1 MDSTDASGTL
11 APCLHRGL
19 SAGKDGRCVLD
30 EEVSTRKAEPAEAAR
45 ERRDLTVLVAA
56 AAGAKAVAAAQVA
69 AAIADG
75 VLATFPSARVLQ
87 VPDLETGTCFIEQ
100 MVALSDG
107 AIERISLPGPHGE
120 VFVGKLG
127 LCGPRDNLTA
137 VIATEEV
144 VELGPGAGQLRDPT
158 SASSRAIGQLILT
171 ALDRGARSIIVGC
184 GSSGTYDG
192 GIGMAEALGVRF
204 FDAQR
209 AEIVEAGG
217 LLRLAAIDM
226 SHRDSR
232 LDSVSI
238 QAVVDPAHELLGP
251 CSVAPTQAPGHGAS
265 PSQVLRLERGLAKFA
280 KVVREHL
287 GLDVAA
293 IPGAGAAGGL
303 AAGLVA
309 FAGALIVSRSTF
321 LDQCSVLQSALAS
334 ADMAIVADAA
344 SDPAGECAP
353 SAAVAGSGHACD
365 WLDRK
370 AAALGLPVIAVPLEQ
385 LFKDTE
391 PSNQDDPGGAP
402 PFETSAAGEAS
413 WVGRYRGMRLHA
425 AGADA
430 LRRALG
436 GWQRPAA
443 SG

>member
-1 MDSTDASGTL
+1 MDSTDASSMAT
-11 APCLHRGL
+11 PCLHSDFL
-19 SAGKDGRCVLD
+19 AEKDGPCVLD
-30 EEVSTRKAEPAEAAR
+30 EEEQTLAAEPAEAAR
-45 ERRDLTVLVAA
+45 EQRNLTVLVAA
-56 AAGAKAVAAAQVA
+56 AARAKAVAAAQVA

-75 VLATFPSARVLQ
+75 VLATFPSARILQ

-107 AIERISLPGPHGE
+107 WIDRISLPGPHGE
-120 VFVGKLG
+120 VFLGKLG

-144 VELGPGAGQLRDPT
+144 VELEPAAGKLRDPT
-158 SASSRAIGQLILT
+158 SASSRAIGQLIVS

-204 FDAQR
+204 FDAHR

-238 QAVVDPAHELLGP
+238 QAVVDPTHGLLGP

-280 KVVREHL
+280 NVVREHL
-287 GLDVAA
+287 GVDVAA

-309 FAGALIVSRSTF
+309 FAGALVVSRSAF
-321 LDQCSVLQSALAS
+321 LDQCTALQSALAS

-344 SDPAGECAP
+344 SRPAGECVP
-353 SAAVAGSGHACD
+353 PTAVAGSGHACG

-391 PSNQDDPGGAP
+391 PSNHEDPGAAP
-402 PFETSAAGEAS
+402 PFATSAAGEAS
-413 WVGRYRGMRLHA
+413 WAGRYRGTRLQA

-443 SG
+443 SS

>member
-1 MDSTDASGTL
+1 MDPTDASSTA
-11 APCLHRGL
+11 APCLHSDIL
-19 SAGKDGRCVLD
+19 AGKNGQPVLD
-30 EEVSTRKAEPAEAAR
+30 EEELTNAPEPVAAAR
-45 ERRDLTVLVAA
+45 EQRSLTVLVAA
-56 AAGAKAVAAAQVA
+56 AARAEAVAAAQVA

-87 VPDLETGTCFIEQ
+87 VPDLDTGTCFIEQ

-107 AIERISLPGPHGE
+107 WIDRISLPGPHGE
-120 VFVGKLG
+120 MFLGKLG
-127 LCGPRDNLTA
+127 LCGPRDSLTA

-144 VELGPGAGQLRDPT
+144 VALEPGADRLRDPT
-158 SASSRAIGQLILT
+158 SASSRAIGQLIVS

-192 GIGMAEALGVRF
+192 GIGMAEALGIRF

-232 LDSVSI
+232 LDRVSI

-251 CSVAPTQAPGHGAS
+251 CSVAPIQAPGHGAS
-265 PSQVLRLERGLAKFA
+265 PSQVLRLERGLARFA
-280 KVVREHL
+280 QVVREHL
-287 GLDVAA
+287 GIDVAA
-293 IPGAGAAGGL
+293 IPGSGAAGGL

-309 FAGALIVSRSTF
+309 FAGAVVVSRSTF
-321 LDQCSVLQSALAS
+321 LDQCTALQSALAS

-344 SDPAGECAP
+344 PDIAGGCVPPAAL
-353 SAAVAGSGHACD
+353 AGSGDACG

-385 LFKDTE
+385 LFAGSD
-391 PSNQDDPGGAP
+391 PSNHEGPGAAL
-402 PFETSAAGEAS
+402 PFATSGGDAS
-413 WVGRYRGMRLHA
+413 WVERYRGTRLHA

-443 SG
+443 SS